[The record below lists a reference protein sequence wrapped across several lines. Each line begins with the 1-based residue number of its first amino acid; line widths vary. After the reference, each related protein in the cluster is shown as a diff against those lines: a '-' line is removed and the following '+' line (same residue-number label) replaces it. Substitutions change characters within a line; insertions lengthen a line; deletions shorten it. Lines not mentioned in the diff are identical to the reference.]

1 MQTHLR
7 VDLPLHLAL
16 ARLTRRPRE
25 VDAAPQIGRHLLCA
39 LEACVRAQSQF
50 VRSIRSFVRLSIC
63 SYVHLF
69 IHSFVRVSRVCRSKV
84 YVPFECARGD

>member
-50 VRSIRSFVRLSIC
+50 VRCSF
-63 SYVHLF
+63 VHLF
-69 IHSFVRVSRVCRSKV
+69 IHSFVGVIRVCRSKV
-84 YVPFECARGD
+84 YVAFECARGD